1 MAINRQPVARRCK
14 KYDISPSV
22 LGYSDKNKTTY
33 RNSNA
38 NRRKKASE
46 YSLQLNEKQ
55 KVKFIYG
62 ILEKQSRHIYEEAER
77 LPGVTGENMVMLLET
92 RLDNVVYRLGLC
104 KTRKQAR
111 QLVSHAHFLVNG
123 KKVNIPSY
131 AVKVGDVIEVRE
143 KSRDIEIFKAVKE
156 EGPSQLVPKWLEMNQ
171 ENLCGKVL
179 ALPTSEDLDFD
190 LQYNLIVEFY
200 SK

>member
-14 KYDISPSV
+14 KYDLSPSV
-22 LGYSDKNKTTY
+22 LGYAKKDTN
-33 RNSNA
+33 RNQQGK
-38 NRRKKASE
+38 RRRKASE

-62 ILEKQSRHIYEEAER
+62 ILEKQSRRVYEEAER
-77 LPGVTGENMVMLLET
+77 MQGVTGENMVMLLET

-104 KTRKQAR
+104 QTRKQAR
-111 QLVSHAHFLVNG
+111 QFVSHAHFLVNG

-131 AVKVGDVIEVRE
+131 RVKVGDVITVRN
-143 KSRDIEIFKAVKE
+143 KSKDIDVFKTVKE
-156 EGPSQLVPKWLEMNQ
+156 EGPAQVLPKWVELDK
-171 ENLCGKVL
+171 ENLTGKVL
-179 ALPTSEDLDFD
+179 ALPTSEDLDYE

>member
-14 KYDISPSV
+14 KYDISPQV
-22 LGYSDKNKTTY
+22 LGYSKKETW
-33 RNSNA
+33 RNSQN

-55 KVKFIYG
+55 KMKFIYG
-62 ILEKQSRHIYEEAER
+62 ILEKQSRRVYDEAER
-77 LPGVTGENMVMLLET
+77 LPGVTGENMIMLLET

-111 QLVSHAHFLVNG
+111 QFVSHAHFLVNG

-131 AVKVGDVIEVRE
+131 RVKVGDVISVRE
-143 KSRDIEIFKAVKE
+143 KSKDIDVFKSVKE
-156 EGPSQLVPKWLEMNQ
+156 EGPAQLIPKWVELNQ
-171 ENLCGKVL
+171 EELSGKVL
-179 ALPTSEDLDFD
+179 ALPTSEDLDFE

>member
-1 MAINRQPVARRCK
+1 MAVNRQPIARRCK
-14 KYDISPSV
+14 KYDISPAV
-22 LGYSDKNKTTY
+22 LGYSGKDTW
-33 RNSNA
+33 RNQQG
-38 NRRKKASE
+38 NRRRKASE

-62 ILEKQSRHIYEEAER
+62 ILEKQSRRIYEEADR
-77 LPGVTGENMVMLLET
+77 MPGVTGENMIMLLET

-104 KTRKQAR
+104 QTRKQAR

-131 AVKVGDVIEVRE
+131 RVKVGDVISVRE
-143 KSRDIEIFKAVKE
+143 KSKDVAIFKSVKE
-156 EGPSQLVPKWLEMNQ
+156 EGPSQVIPKWLELAQ
-171 ENLCGKVL
+171 EDLSGKVL
-179 ALPTSEDLDFD
+179 ALPTSEDLDYE
-190 LQYNLIVEFY
+190 LQENLIVEFY

>member
-22 LGYSDKNKTTY
+22 LGYSKKETW
-33 RNSNA
+33 RNSQN
-38 NRRKKASE
+38 NRRRKASE

-55 KVKFIYG
+55 KMKFIYG
-62 ILEKQSRHIYEEAER
+62 ILEKQSRRVYDEAER

-111 QLVSHAHFLVNG
+111 QFVSHAHFLVNG
-123 KKVNIPSY
+123 KKVNIPAY
-131 AVKVGDVIEVRE
+131 RVKVVDVISGRE
-143 KSRDIEIFKAVKE
+143 KSKDIDVFKAVKE
-156 EGPSQLVPKWLEMNQ
+156 EGPSQLIPKWVELNQ
-171 ENLCGKVL
+171 EELSGKVL
-179 ALPTSEDLDFD
+179 ALPTSEDLDFE

>member
-22 LGYSDKNKTTY
+22 LGYSGKETW
-33 RNSNA
+33 RNQNG

-62 ILEKQSRHIYEEAER
+62 ILEKQSRRIYEEADR
-77 LPGVTGENMVMLLET
+77 MPGVTGENMIMLLET

-104 KTRKQAR
+104 QTRRQAR
-111 QLVSHAHFLVNG
+111 QFVSHAHFLVNG

-131 AVKVGDVIEVRE
+131 RVKVGDVISVRN
-143 KSRDIEIFKAVKE
+143 KSTDVPVFKSVKE
-156 EGPSQLVPKWLEMNQ
+156 EGPTQVIPKWLEFNQ
-171 ENLCGKVL
+171 ESLSGKVI
-179 ALPTSEDLDFD
+179 ALPTSEDLDYD

>member
-14 KYDISPSV
+14 KYDLSPSV
-22 LGYSDKNKTTY
+22 LGYAKKDTN
-33 RNSNA
+33 RNQQGK
-38 NRRKKASE
+38 RRRKASE

-62 ILEKQSRHIYEEAER
+62 ILEKQSRRVYEEAER
-77 LPGVTGENMVMLLET
+77 MQGVTGENMVMLLET

-104 KTRKQAR
+104 QTRKQAR
-111 QLVSHAHFLVNG
+111 QFVSHAHFLVNG

-131 AVKVGDVIEVRE
+131 RVKVGDVITVRD
-143 KSRDIEIFKAVKE
+143 KSKDIDVFKTVKE
-156 EGPSQLVPKWLEMNQ
+156 EGPAQVLPKWVELDK
-171 ENLCGKVL
+171 ENLTGKVL
-179 ALPTSEDLDFD
+179 ALPTSEDLDYE

>member
-22 LGYSDKNKTTY
+22 LGYSKKETW
-33 RNSNA
+33 RNSQG

-55 KVKFIYG
+55 KMKFIYG
-62 ILEKQSRHIYEEAER
+62 ILEKQSRRVYEEAER

-92 RLDNVVYRLGLC
+92 RLDNVVYRLGMC

-131 AVKVGDVIEVRE
+131 RVKVGDVISVRE
-143 KSRDIEIFKAVKE
+143 KSKDIDIFKSVRE
-156 EGPSQLVPKWLEMNQ
+156 EGPSNLVPKWVELNQ
-171 ENLCGKVL
+171 EALSGKVL
-179 ALPTSEDLDFD
+179 ALPTSEDLDFE

>member
-22 LGYSDKNKTTY
+22 LGYSKKETW
-33 RNSNA
+33 RNSQG

-55 KVKFIYG
+55 KMKFVYG
-62 ILEKQSRHIYEEAER
+62 ILEKQSRRVYEEAER
-77 LPGVTGENMVMLLET
+77 LPGVTGENMIMLLET

-131 AVKVGDVIEVRE
+131 RVKVGDVISVRE
-143 KSRDIEIFKAVKE
+143 KSKDIDIFKSVRE
-156 EGPSQLVPKWLEMNQ
+156 EGPSQLVPKWVELNQ
-171 ENLCGKVL
+171 EALSGKVL
-179 ALPTSEDLDFD
+179 ALPTSEDLDFE

>member
-22 LGYSDKNKTTY
+22 LGYSKKETW
-33 RNSNA
+33 RNSQG

-55 KVKFIYG
+55 KMKFVYG
-62 ILEKQSRHIYEEAER
+62 ILEKQSRRVYEEAER
-77 LPGVTGENMVMLLET
+77 LPGVTGENIVMLLET

-131 AVKVGDVIEVRE
+131 RVKVGDVISVRE
-143 KSRDIEIFKAVKE
+143 KSKDIDIFKSVRE
-156 EGPSQLVPKWLEMNQ
+156 EGPSQLVPKWVELNQ
-171 ENLCGKVL
+171 EALSGKVL

>member
-22 LGYSDKNKTTY
+22 LGYSGKETW
-33 RNSNA
+33 RNQNG
-38 NRRKKASE
+38 NRRRKASE

-62 ILEKQSRHIYEEAER
+62 ILEKQSRHIYEEADR
-77 LPGVTGENMVMLLET
+77 MPGVTGENMIMLLET

-104 KTRKQAR
+104 QTRKQAR

-131 AVKVGDVIEVRE
+131 RVKVGDVVSVRNRS
-143 KSRDIEIFKAVKE
+143 KDIDIFKTVKE
-156 EGPSQLVPKWLEMNQ
+156 EGPAQVIPKWVELNQ
-171 ENLCGKVL
+171 EELSGKVL
-179 ALPTSEDLDFD
+179 ALPTSEDLDYD
-190 LQYNLIVEFY
+190 LQTNLIVEFY

>member
-14 KYDISPSV
+14 RYDISPSV
-22 LGYSDKNKTTY
+22 LGYAKKDTN
-33 RNSNA
+33 RNQQGK
-38 NRRKKASE
+38 RRKKASE

-62 ILEKQSRHIYEEAER
+62 ILEKQSRRVYEEAER
-77 LPGVTGENMVMLLET
+77 MPGVTGENMVMLLET

-104 KTRKQAR
+104 QTRKQAR
-111 QLVSHAHFLVNG
+111 QFVSHAHFLVNG

-131 AVKVGDVIEVRE
+131 RVKVGDVISVRD
-143 KSRDIEIFKAVKE
+143 KSKDIDVFKTVKE
-156 EGPSQLVPKWLEMNQ
+156 EGPSQLIPKWVELDK
-171 ENLCGKVL
+171 ENLTGKVL
-179 ALPTSEDLDFD
+179 AIPTSEDLDYE

>member
-1 MAINRQPVARRCK
+1 MAVNRQPVARRCK

-22 LGYSDKNKTTY
+22 LGYTKKNTY
-33 RNSNA
+33 RNSN
-38 NRRKKASE
+38 NKFRKKQSE
-46 YSLQLNEKQ
+46 YGLQLNEKQ

-62 ILEKQSRHIYEEAER
+62 ILEKQSRRIYEEAER

-92 RLDNVVYRLGLC
+92 RLDNVVFRLGLA

-131 AVKVGDVIEVRE
+131 TVKVGDTVSVRDRSKDVAIFKEVRE
-143 KSRDIEIFKAVKE
+143 
-156 EGPSQLVPKWLEMNQ
+156 EGPAQVLPKWLEFNQ
-171 ENLCGKVL
+171 DALSGKVL
-179 ALPTSEDLDFD
+179 AVPTSEDLDYD

>member
-14 KYDISPSV
+14 RYDISPSV
-22 LGYSDKNKTTY
+22 LGYAKKDTN
-33 RNSNA
+33 RNQQGK
-38 NRRKKASE
+38 RRRKASE

-62 ILEKQSRHIYEEAER
+62 ILEKQSRRVYEEAKR
-77 LPGVTGENMVMLLET
+77 MQGVTGENMIMLLET
-92 RLDNVVYRLGLC
+92 RLDNVVFRLGLC
-104 KTRKQAR
+104 QTRKQAR
-111 QLVSHAHFLVNG
+111 QFVSHAHFLVNG

-131 AVKVGDVIEVRE
+131 RVKVGDVISVRD
-143 KSRDIEIFKAVKE
+143 KSKDIDVFKTVKE
-156 EGPSQLVPKWLEMNQ
+156 EGPSQLVPKWVELDQ
-171 ENLCGKVL
+171 ENLKGKVL
-179 ALPTSEDLDFD
+179 ALPTSEDLDYD

>member
-1 MAINRQPVARRCK
+1 MAINRQPVARRCE

-22 LGYSDKNKTTY
+22 LGYAKKTTN
-33 RNSNA
+33 RNSN
-38 NRRKKASE
+38 NKRRKKASE

-55 KVKFIYG
+55 KMKFIYG
-62 ILEKQSRHIYEEAER
+62 ILEKQSRRTYEEAER
-77 LPGVTGENMVMLLET
+77 MQGVTGENMVMLLES

-104 KTRKQAR
+104 QTRKQGR

-131 AVKVGDVIEVRE
+131 KVKVGDVISVRD
-143 KSRDIEIFKAVKE
+143 KSKDIDIFKSVKE
-156 EGPSQLVPKWLEMNQ
+156 EGPNQLVPKWLEFNQ
-171 ENLCGKVL
+171 EGLSGKVL
-179 ALPTSEDLDFD
+179 AMPTSEDLDFE

>member
-22 LGYSDKNKTTY
+22 LGYSKKETW
-33 RNSNA
+33 RNSQN
-38 NRRKKASE
+38 NRRRKASE

-55 KVKFIYG
+55 KMKFIYG
-62 ILEKQSRHIYEEAER
+62 ILEKQSRRVYDEAER

-111 QLVSHAHFLVNG
+111 QFVSHAHFLVNG

-131 AVKVGDVIEVRE
+131 RVKVGDVISVRE
-143 KSRDIEIFKAVKE
+143 RSKDIDVFKAVKE
-156 EGPSQLVPKWLEMNQ
+156 EGPSQLVPKWVELNQ
-171 ENLCGKVL
+171 EELSGKVL
-179 ALPTSEDLDFD
+179 ALPTSEDLDFE

>member
-1 MAINRQPVARRCK
+1 MAINKQPVARRCK
-14 KYDISPSV
+14 KYEISPSV
-22 LGYSDKNKTTY
+22 LGYANKDTW
-33 RNSNA
+33 RNSNK

-55 KVKFIYG
+55 KMKFIYG
-62 ILEKQSRHIYEEAER
+62 ILEKQSRRIYEEAER
-77 LPGVTGENMVMLLET
+77 MQGVTGENMVMLLES
-92 RLDNVVYRLGLC
+92 RLDNVVFRLGLC
-104 KTRKQAR
+104 QTRKQAR

-131 AVKVGDVIEVRE
+131 RVRVGDVISVRE
-143 KSRDIEIFKAVKE
+143 KSKDVIIFKTVKE
-156 EGPSQLVPKWLEMNQ
+156 EGPSQLVPKWLDLDK
-171 ENLCGKVL
+171 ENLTGKML
-179 ALPTSEDLDFD
+179 ALPTSEDLDFE

>member
-1 MAINRQPVARRCK
+1 MAVNRQPIARRCK
-14 KYDISPSV
+14 KYDISPAV
-22 LGYSDKNKTTY
+22 LGYSGKDTW
-33 RNSNA
+33 RNQQG
-38 NRRKKASE
+38 NRRRKASE

-62 ILEKQSRHIYEEAER
+62 ILEKQSRRIYEEADR
-77 LPGVTGENMVMLLET
+77 MPGVTGENMIMLLET

-104 KTRKQAR
+104 QTRKQAR

-131 AVKVGDVIEVRE
+131 KVKVGDVISVRE
-143 KSRDIEIFKAVKE
+143 KSKDVAIFKSVKE
-156 EGPSQLVPKWLEMNQ
+156 EGPSQVIPKWLELAQ
-171 ENLCGKVL
+171 EDLSGKVL
-179 ALPTSEDLDFD
+179 ALPTSEDLDYE
-190 LQYNLIVEFY
+190 LQENLIVEFY

>member
-14 KYDISPSV
+14 KYDLSPSV
-22 LGYSDKNKTTY
+22 LGYAKKDTN
-33 RNSNA
+33 RNQQGK
-38 NRRKKASE
+38 RRRKASE

-62 ILEKQSRHIYEEAER
+62 ILEKQSRRVYEEAER
-77 LPGVTGENMVMLLET
+77 MQGVTGENMVMLLET

-104 KTRKQAR
+104 QTRKQAR
-111 QLVSHAHFLVNG
+111 QFVSHAHFLVNG

-131 AVKVGDVIEVRE
+131 RVKVGDVITVRD
-143 KSRDIEIFKAVKE
+143 KSKDIDVIKTVKE
-156 EGPSQLVPKWLEMNQ
+156 EGPAQVLPKWVELDKET
-171 ENLCGKVL
+171 LTDKVL
-179 ALPTSEDLDFD
+179 ALPTSEDLDYE

>member
-1 MAINRQPVARRCK
+1 MAVNRQPIARRCK
-14 KYDISPSV
+14 KYDISPAV
-22 LGYSDKNKTTY
+22 LGYSGKDTW
-33 RNSNA
+33 RNQQG
-38 NRRKKASE
+38 NRRRKASE

-62 ILEKQSRHIYEEAER
+62 ILEKQSRRIYEEADR
-77 LPGVTGENMVMLLET
+77 MPGVTGENMIMLLET

-104 KTRKQAR
+104 QTRKQAR

-131 AVKVGDVIEVRE
+131 RVKVGDVISVRE
-143 KSRDIEIFKAVKE
+143 KSKDVAIFKSVKE
-156 EGPSQLVPKWLEMNQ
+156 EGPTQVIPKWLELTQ
-171 ENLCGKVL
+171 EELSGKVL
-179 ALPTSEDLDFD
+179 ALPTSEDLDYE
-190 LQYNLIVEFY
+190 LQENLIVEFY

>member
-22 LGYSDKNKTTY
+22 LGYSKKETW
-33 RNSNA
+33 RNSQN
-38 NRRKKASE
+38 NRRRKASE

-55 KVKFIYG
+55 KMKFIYG
-62 ILEKQSRHIYEEAER
+62 ILEKQSRRVYDEAER
-77 LPGVTGENMVMLLET
+77 LPGVTGENMIMLLET

-111 QLVSHAHFLVNG
+111 QFVSHAHFLVNG

-131 AVKVGDVIEVRE
+131 RVKVGDVISVRE
-143 KSRDIEIFKAVKE
+143 KSKDIDVFKAVKE
-156 EGPSQLVPKWLEMNQ
+156 EGPSQLIPKWVELNQ
-171 ENLCGKVL
+171 EELSGKVL
-179 ALPTSEDLDFD
+179 ALPTSEDLDFE

>member
-14 KYDISPSV
+14 KYDLSPSV
-22 LGYSDKNKTTY
+22 LGYAKKDTN
-33 RNSNA
+33 RNQQGK
-38 NRRKKASE
+38 RRRKASE

-62 ILEKQSRHIYEEAER
+62 ILEKQSRRVYEEAER
-77 LPGVTGENMVMLLET
+77 MQGVTGENMVMLLET

-104 KTRKQAR
+104 QTRKQAR
-111 QLVSHAHFLVNG
+111 QFVSHAHFLVNG

-131 AVKVGDVIEVRE
+131 RVKVGDVISVRE
-143 KSRDIEIFKAVKE
+143 KSKDIDIFKAVKE

-171 ENLCGKVL
+171 EALSGKVL
-179 ALPTSEDLDFD
+179 ALPTSEDLDYE

>member
-14 KYDISPSV
+14 RYDISPSV
-22 LGYSDKNKTTY
+22 LGYAKKDTN
-33 RNSNA
+33 RNQQGK
-38 NRRKKASE
+38 RRRKASE

-62 ILEKQSRHIYEEAER
+62 ILEKQSRRVYEEAER
-77 LPGVTGENMVMLLET
+77 MQGVTGENMIMLLET
-92 RLDNVVYRLGLC
+92 RLDNVVFRLGLC
-104 KTRKQAR
+104 QTRKQAR
-111 QLVSHAHFLVNG
+111 QFVSHAHFLVNG

-131 AVKVGDVIEVRE
+131 RVKVGDVISVRD
-143 KSRDIEIFKAVKE
+143 KSKDIDVFKTVKE
-156 EGPSQLVPKWLEMNQ
+156 EGPSQLVPKWVELDQ
-171 ENLCGKVL
+171 ENLKGKVL
-179 ALPTSEDLDFD
+179 ALPTSEDLDYD

>member
-14 KYDISPSV
+14 RYDISPSV
-22 LGYSDKNKTTY
+22 LGYAKKETN
-33 RNSNA
+33 RNQN
-38 NRRKKASE
+38 NRRRKKASE

-62 ILEKQSRHIYEEAER
+62 ILEKQSRRIYEEADR
-77 LPGVTGENMVMLLET
+77 MPGVTGENMVMLLET
-92 RLDNVVYRLGLC
+92 RLDNVVYRLGFC
-104 KTRKQAR
+104 QTRKQAR
-111 QLVSHAHFLVNG
+111 QFVSHAHFAVNG

-131 AVKVGDVIEVRE
+131 RVKVGDVISVRE
-143 KSRDIEIFKAVKE
+143 GSKDIAIFKAVKE
-156 EGPSQLVPKWLEMNQ
+156 EGPSQLVPKWVELNQ
-171 ENLCGKVL
+171 EDLSGKVL
-179 ALPTSEDLDFD
+179 ALPTSEDLDYE

>member
-14 KYDISPSV
+14 KYDISPAV
-22 LGYSDKNKTTY
+22 LGYSNKDTW
-33 RNSNA
+33 RNSNN

-46 YSLQLNEKQ
+46 YSIQLNEKQ

-62 ILEKQSRHIYEEAER
+62 ILEKQSRRIYEEAER
-77 LPGVTGENMVMLLET
+77 MQGVTGENMVMLLET

-131 AVKVGDVIEVRE
+131 RVKVGDVISVRN
-143 KSRDIEIFKAVKE
+143 KSKDIDIFKSVKE
-156 EGPSQLVPKWLEMNQ
+156 EGPTQLIPKWVELNQ
-171 ENLCGKVL
+171 EELSGKVL
-179 ALPTSEDLDFD
+179 ALPTSEDLDYD

>member
-14 KYDISPSV
+14 KYDISPQV
-22 LGYSDKNKTTY
+22 LGYSGKDTW
-33 RNSNA
+33 RNQNN
-38 NRRKKASE
+38 NRRRKASE

-62 ILEKQSRHIYEEAER
+62 ILEKQSRRVYEEADR
-77 LPGVTGENMVMLLET
+77 MPGVTGENMIMLLET

-104 KTRKQAR
+104 QTRRQAR
-111 QLVSHAHFLVNG
+111 QFVSHAHFLVNG

-131 AVKVGDVIEVRE
+131 RVKVGDVISVRN
-143 KSRDIEIFKAVKE
+143 KSTDIPVFKSVKE
-156 EGPSQLVPKWLEMNQ
+156 EGPTQVIPKWLEFNQ
-171 ENLCGKVL
+171 ESLSGKVL
-179 ALPTSEDLDFD
+179 ALPTSEDLDYE

>member
-22 LGYSDKNKTTY
+22 LGYSKKETW
-33 RNSNA
+33 RNSQG

-55 KVKFIYG
+55 KMKFVYG
-62 ILEKQSRHIYEEAER
+62 ILEKQSRRVYEEAER
-77 LPGVTGENMVMLLET
+77 LPGVTGENIVMLLET

-131 AVKVGDVIEVRE
+131 RVKVGDVISVRE
-143 KSRDIEIFKAVKE
+143 KSKDIDIFKSVRE
-156 EGPSQLVPKWLEMNQ
+156 EGPSQLVPKWVELNQ
-171 ENLCGKVL
+171 EELSGKVL

>member
-22 LGYSDKNKTTY
+22 LGYSKKETW
-33 RNSNA
+33 RNSQG

-55 KVKFIYG
+55 KMKFIYG
-62 ILEKQSRHIYEEAER
+62 ILEKQSRRVYDEAER

-131 AVKVGDVIEVRE
+131 RVKVGDVISVRE
-143 KSRDIEIFKAVKE
+143 KSKDIDIFKSVRE
-156 EGPSQLVPKWLEMNQ
+156 EGPSQLVPKWVELNQ
-171 ENLCGKVL
+171 EALSGKVL
-179 ALPTSEDLDFD
+179 AIPTSEDLDFE

>member
-14 KYDISPSV
+14 RYDISPSV
-22 LGYSDKNKTTY
+22 LGYAKKDTN
-33 RNSNA
+33 RNQQGK
-38 NRRKKASE
+38 RRKKASE

-62 ILEKQSRHIYEEAER
+62 ILEKQSRRVYEEAER
-77 LPGVTGENMVMLLET
+77 MQGVTGENMIMLLET
-92 RLDNVVYRLGLC
+92 RLDNVVYRLGFC

-111 QLVSHAHFLVNG
+111 QFVSHAHFLVNG

-131 AVKVGDVIEVRE
+131 RVKVGDVISVRD
-143 KSRDIEIFKAVKE
+143 KSKDIDVFKAVKE
-156 EGPSQLVPKWLEMNQ
+156 EGPSQLVPKWVELNQ
-171 ENLCGKVL
+171 ENLTGKVL
-179 ALPTSEDLDFD
+179 ALPTSEDLDYE

>member
-22 LGYSDKNKTTY
+22 LGYSGKDTW
-33 RNSNA
+33 RNQNG

-62 ILEKQSRHIYEEAER
+62 ILEKQSRRIYEEADR
-77 LPGVTGENMVMLLET
+77 MPGVTGENMIMLLET

-104 KTRKQAR
+104 QTRKQAR

-131 AVKVGDVIEVRE
+131 RVKVGDVISVRN
-143 KSRDIEIFKAVKE
+143 KSKEIDIFKTVKE
-156 EGPSQLVPKWLEMNQ
+156 EGPSQVIPKWVELDQ
-171 ENLCGKVL
+171 ENLSGKVL
-179 ALPTSEDLDFD
+179 ALPTSEDLDYD
-190 LQYNLIVEFY
+190 LQTNLIVEFY

>member
-1 MAINRQPVARRCK
+1 MAINKQPIARRCE
-14 KYDISPSV
+14 KYDLSPSV
-22 LGYSDKNKTTY
+22 LGYAKKTTN
-33 RNSNA
+33 RNTNK
-38 NRRKKASE
+38 RRKKASE

-62 ILEKQSRHIYEEAER
+62 ILEKQSRRVYEEAER
-77 LPGVTGENMVMLLET
+77 MPGVTGENMIMLLET

-104 KTRKQAR
+104 QTRRQGR

-131 AVKVGDVIEVRE
+131 KVKVGDVITVRNKSKEV
-143 KSRDIEIFKAVKE
+143 DIFKSVKE
-156 EGPSQLVPKWLEMNQ
+156 EGPNQLVPKWLEFNQ
-171 ENLCGKVL
+171 EELSGKVI
-179 ALPTSEDLDFD
+179 ALPTSEDLDYD

>member
-22 LGYSDKNKTTY
+22 LGYSNKTTY
-33 RNSNA
+33 RNSNT
-38 NRRKKASE
+38 NRRRKASE

-62 ILEKQSRHIYEEAER
+62 ILEKQSRRIYEEAER

-92 RLDNVVYRLGLC
+92 RLDNVVYRLGLV
-104 KTRKQAR
+104 KTRKMAR

-131 AVKVGDVIEVRE
+131 RVKVGDVISVRD
-143 KSRDIEIFKAVKE
+143 KSKDVDIFKAVKE

-171 ENLCGKVL
+171 EELSGKVL